1 MAARM
6 KLMKLMQ
13 EFRGFAYITNRHP
26 QPRQPGLFLMQL
38 RSHLLRTSATRQ
50 KRSITIEMLE
60 QPDIPH
66 PVQIQHVQP
75 VATSTDFVAPAV

>member
-13 EFRGFAYITNRHP
+13 EFRGFADITNRHP
-26 QPRQPGLFLMQL
+26 QPKQPGLFLMQL
-38 RSHLLRTSATRQ
+38 RSHLLQTTSARR

-66 PVQIQHVQP
+66 PVQIQHLQP
-75 VATSTDFVAPAV
+75 VAIEEIAPAA

>member
-13 EFRGFAYITNRHP
+13 EFRGFADITNRHP
-26 QPRQPGLFLMQL
+26 QPKQPGLFLMQL
-38 RSHLLRTSATRQ
+38 RFHLLQTTSARR

-60 QPDIPH
+60 QPDIPY
-66 PVQIQHVQP
+66 PVHIQHLQP
-75 VATSTDFVAPAV
+75 VTIQEVAPVALT